1 LVQRNVA
8 QKAEARISVVDALR
22 GTSEGYA
29 RATEPRDF
37 AFPEDHGPHPGYRT
51 EWWYYTGNLATAEGR
66 RFGFQLTFF
75 RLAQAPTAPPRTSEW
90 AASDVYM
97 AHFAVTDVARGR
109 FHPAVRFARGA
120 IGLAGATAQPF
131 RVWAEDWSVKGEGA
145 APFPMRL
152 RATAG

>member
-1 LVQRNVA
+1 MKLRTPLLLLTAFSYAAWQEPPSLPPAALSVA
-8 QKAEARISVVDALR
+8 GALR
-22 GTSEGYA
+22 FSSDQGYGKA
-29 RATEPRDF
+29 IAPRDF
-37 AFPEDHGPHPGYRT
+37 HFPADHGPHPEFRT

-75 RLAQAPTAPPRTSEW
+75 RSALAPSAPPRTSEW

-120 IGLAGATAQPF
+120 IGLAGATA
-131 RVWAEDWSVKGEGA
+131 
-145 APFPMRL
+145 
-152 RATAG
+152 